1 MRKKIIAGNWKMNLT
16 IAEGKQLVQDVING
30 LQALP
35 HHKEVV
41 FAPPFLQSIMVSEL
55 VSKTNNVFV
64 AAQNCS
70 AFANGAYTGEI
81 SATMVKNAG
90 MPYVLIGHSE
100 RRDYFNETP
109 SILAQKVDQA
119 LAAGL
124 QIIFCCGEPLNSREQ
139 ATHNQFVADQLR
151 DSLFHLDAKAMENII
166 IAYEP
171 IWAIGTGLTA
181 SAQQAQDMHAHIR
194 ATIHAQYGETI
205 ANALSI
211 LYGGSCKPNNAAEL
225 FACEDVDGG
234 LIGGA
239 SLVANDF
246 LAIINAMA

>member
-30 LQALP
+30 IQALP

-41 FAPPFLQSIMVSEL
+41 FAPPFLQSVMVSEL
-55 VSKTNNVFV
+55 VNKTNNVFV

-81 SATMVKNAG
+81 SATMIKNAG

-100 RRDYFNETP
+100 RRDYFNETT

-124 QIIFCCGEPLNSREQ
+124 QIIFCCGEPLNIRE
-139 ATHNQFVADQLR
+139 TSVHNQFVADQLR
-151 DSLFHLDAKAMENII
+151 DSLFHIEKE
-166 IAYEP
+166 
-171 IWAIGTGLTA
+171 
-181 SAQQAQDMHAHIR
+181 
-194 ATIHAQYGETI
+194 
-205 ANALSI
+205 
-211 LYGGSCKPNNAAEL
+211 
-225 FACEDVDGG
+225 V
-234 LIGGA
+234 
-239 SLVANDF
+239 
-246 LAIINAMA
+246 

>member
-1 MRKKIIAGNWKMNLT
+1 MNLT

-30 LQALP
+30 LHALP

-55 VSKTNNVFV
+55 VSKINNVFV

-90 MPYVLIGHSE
+90 IPYVLIGHSE

-171 IWAIGTGLTA
+171 IWAIGTGKTA
-181 SAQQAQDMHAHIR
+181 TSEDAQQVCASIR
-194 ATIHAQYGETI
+194 REIGVLFGADAASKVRIQ
-205 ANALSI
+205 
-211 LYGGSCKPNNAAEL
+211 YGGSVKAANIAEL
-225 FACEDVDGG
+225 MAQTDIDGA
-234 LIGGA
+234 LVGGA
-239 SLVANDF
+239 SLDPDEFAR
-246 LAIINAMA
+246 IIQYRLH